1 MASKKGIGSF
11 LKSLFG
17 IADDAPTVS
26 PDKIKK
32 IDDFTKGYD
41 ETTPPGQ
48 FKKQGDVLDDEGNVV
63 AKEYSYTPESFTET
77 QKRTGV
83 GSYSDAV
90 SYTHL
95 TLPTKRIV

>member
-11 LKSLFG
+11 LKGLFG

-41 ETTPPGQ
+41 ETTPP
-48 FKKQGDVLDDEGNVV
+48 V
-63 AKEYSYTPESFTET
+63 
-77 QKRTGV
+77 
-83 GSYSDAV
+83 
-90 SYTHL
+90 
-95 TLPTKRIV
+95 TKI